1 MVQMASVIGVAGITF
16 IITWVVSTIYWMLHI
31 QSSKKKKYAI
41 GMAVF
46 VLLILLFGSLRI
58 SKDYKDETVMVSGI
72 HVFDLRSDETRE
84 MYSLL
89 ETDKEAFMEESDK
102 LVDKLIEQ
110 TIIEAKLGSR
120 IIVHLECSPDVYY
133 TQMDDYMERIKNVA
147 DDYDV
152 YIITNPFINYVGKQK
167 DENVLYIINPDGK

>member
-58 SKDYKDETVMVSGI
+58 SKDYKGETVMVSGI

-84 MYSLL
+84 LYSLL

-110 TIIEAKLGSR
+110 TIIEAEIGSK
-120 IIVHLECSPDVYY
+120 IIVHSECSPDVYY

-147 DDYDV
+147 NEYDV
-152 YIITNPFINYVGKQK
+152 YIVTNPFINYVGKQK